1 MRNYDDAFIFNG
13 FFWDMSCNIYLLSSL
28 NGSRDRMDEPQVVT
42 LNQMNVINYAA
53 LITLTI
59 LKLVHLEAP
68 SSEGGTESSHEK
80 DD

>member
-1 MRNYDDAFIFNG
+1 
-13 FFWDMSCNIYLLSSL
+13 
-28 NGSRDRMDEPQVVT
+28 MDEPQVVT